1 MAERVLVTGGSH
13 GLGRAMVDRLRA
25 DGYRVVNLDLRS
37 AAAPHADEVFVQAD
51 LTDEPGLRAALAAV
65 IEREGP
71 ITRLVN
77 NAGIVRPASF
87 EETGLDD
94 LQAVMAL
101 NVGGSIACAQ
111 ALLPGMKAA
120 RFGRIVHVSSRAALG
135 KATRSAYAASKAA
148 LHGLAKTMALELGR
162 HGVTVNAIGPG
173 PIASPLFDR
182 VNPPGAPATQ
192 QILDTIPLQRMGQPA
207 EVAHMVASLLDA
219 RAGFVTGQVLY
230 VCGGMTVGLAA

>member
-13 GLGRAMVDRLRA
+13 GLGRAMVERLRA
-25 DGYRVVNLDLRS
+25 DGYRVVNLDLQP

-65 IEREGP
+65 LEREGP

-87 EETGLDD
+87 EETELAD

-101 NVGGSIACAQ
+101 NVGGSIVCAQ

-120 RFGRIVHVSSRAALG
+120 RFGRIVHISSRAAVG

-148 LHGLAKTMALELGR
+148 LHGLAKTMALELGP
-162 HGVTVNAIGPG
+162 HGITVNAIGPG

-192 QILDTIPLQRMGQPA
+192 QIVDTIPLRRMGQPA
-207 EVAHMVASLLDA
+207 EVAHMVASLLDS

>member
-1 MAERVLVTGGSH
+1 MAEQALVTGGSN
-13 GLGRAMVDRLRA
+13 GLGRAMVERLVA
-25 DGYRVVNLDLRS
+25 DGYRVFNLDLQAPAT
-37 AAAPHADEVFVQAD
+37 AAGNECFVEAD
-51 LTDEPGLRAALAAV
+51 LTDEPRLRAVLAALV
-65 IEREGP
+65 EREGP

-87 EETGLDD
+87 EETD
-94 LQAVMAL
+94 LADLRAVMAL
-101 NVGGSIACAQ
+101 NLGGSIACAQ

-120 RFGRIVHVSSRAALG
+120 SFGRIVHISSRAAIG
-135 KATRSAYAASKAA
+135 KATRSAYASSKAA

-162 HGVTVNAIGPG
+162 YGITVNAVGPG

-192 QILDTIPLQRMGQPA
+192 AIVDAIPLRRMGQPG

-230 VCGGMTVGLAA
+230 VCGGMSVGLAG

>member
-13 GLGRAMVDRLRA
+13 GLGRAMVERLLT
-25 DGYRVVNLDLRS
+25 DGYRVINLDLRPP
-37 AAAPHADEVFVQAD
+37 ATPAGNELYCEADV
-51 LTDEPGLRAALAAV
+51 TDEPGLRAALAALV
-65 IEREGP
+65 EREGP

-87 EETGLDD
+87 EETGLAD

-101 NVGGSIACAQ
+101 NVGGSIVCAQ

-120 RFGRIVHVSSRAALG
+120 RFGRIVHISSRAAIG

-148 LHGLAKTMALELGR
+148 LHGLAKTMALELGA
-162 HGVTVNAIGPG
+162 HGITVNAIGPG

-192 QILDTIPLQRMGQPA
+192 AIIDAIPVRRMGQPS

-230 VCGGMTVGLAA
+230 VCGGMTVGLAG

>member
-1 MAERVLVTGGSH
+1 MAERVLVTGGSN

-25 DGYRVVNLDLRS
+25 DGYRVVNLDLQP
-37 AAAPHADEVFVQAD
+37 AAAAHADEVFVQAD
-51 LTDEPGLRAALAAV
+51 LTDEAGLRAALAAV

-87 EETGLDD
+87 EETGLAD

-148 LHGLAKTMALELGR
+148 LHGLAKTMALELGP
-162 HGVTVNAIGPG
+162 HGITVNAIGPG

-192 QILDTIPLQRMGQPA
+192 QIVDAIPLRRMGQPA
-207 EVAHMVASLLDA
+207 EVAHMVASLLDT

>member
-1 MAERVLVTGGSH
+1 MVTGGSH
-13 GLGRAMVDRLRA
+13 GLGRAMVERLLT
-25 DGYRVVNLDLRS
+25 DGYRVINLDLRPP
-37 AAAPHADEVFVQAD
+37 ATPAGNELYCEADV
-51 LTDEPGLRAALAAV
+51 TDEAQLRAVLAALV
-65 IEREGP
+65 AQEGP

-87 EETGLDD
+87 EETGLAD

-101 NVGGSIACAQ
+101 NVGGSIVCAQ

-120 RFGRIVHVSSRAALG
+120 RFGRIVHISSRAAIG

-148 LHGLAKTMALELGR
+148 LHGLAKTMALELGPF
-162 HGVTVNAIGPG
+162 GITVNAIGPG

-192 QILDTIPLQRMGQPA
+192 AILDAIPLRRMGQPG

-230 VCGGMTVGLAA
+230 VCGGMTVGLAG